1 MEIDHIGIAAEDG
14 EKLALL
20 YEKHFGAQKSKKT
33 ENEDLGFT
41 SQFIHFEKGKIEILQ
56 PMRMNSII
64 GRFLEKRG
72 EGIHHISFR
81 VNNLEKIVE
90 FMGRDQYDFID
101 TIQSYD
107 GDGEKLKYIFLHPK
121 CTNGILVELHEV
133 IK

>member
-1 MEIDHIGIAAEDG
+1 MEIDHIGIAVEDG
-14 EKLALL
+14 EKLILL
-20 YEKHFGAQKSKKT
+20 YEKYFGGQRSKKI

-81 VNNLEKIVE
+81 VNNLEETVE
-90 FMGRDQYDFID
+90 AMGRDQYDFID
-101 TIQSYD
+101 SIQSCDRD
-107 GDGEKLKYIFLHPK
+107 GAKLKYIFLHPK
-121 CTNGILVELHEV
+121 CANGVLVELHEV